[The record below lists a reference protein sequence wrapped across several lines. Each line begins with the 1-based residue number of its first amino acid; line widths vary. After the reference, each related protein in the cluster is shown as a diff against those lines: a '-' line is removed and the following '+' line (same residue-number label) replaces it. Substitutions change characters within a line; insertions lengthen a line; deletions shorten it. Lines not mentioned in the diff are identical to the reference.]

1 MNIGIVAVS
10 GLAGAGKSALC
21 RSVIALAAPV
31 ECVIAPVATEIKK
44 IATMSGWDGSKDEKG
59 RKLLQDLGTPF
70 RDYYK
75 HLWIWKW
82 MQNFCDSVIMQTS
95 EYMQFEDPVGPNP
108 VPTAMVPNSDRML
121 FLIDD
126 MRSPK
131 ELEFFRCLGGVTVR
145 ITGRATTL
153 TGEAAMHETEKYGES
168 LEVHAVVP
176 NRGTLGE
183 LAGPAA
189 TVLHNVKYSP
199 FIEIKEAAID
209 FFLDNA
215 CPVT

>member
-21 RSVIALAAPV
+21 RAIMEQAAPV
-31 ECVIAPVATEIKK
+31 ECVITPIAAEIKK
-44 IATMSGWDGSKDEKG
+44 IATMSGWDGNKDEKG

-70 RDYYK
+70 RNYYEY
-75 HLWIWKW
+75 LWIWKW
-82 MQNFCDSVIMQTS
+82 MQNFCDSAIMQTCA
-95 EYMQFEDPVGPNP
+95 YMQFEDPVGPYP
-108 VPTAMVPNSDRML
+108 VPAAMISHSDRML

-131 ELEFFRCLGGVTVR
+131 ELEFFKCLGGVTVR

-168 LEVHAVVP
+168 LEVYTVVP
-176 NRGTLGE
+176 NEGTLDE
-183 LAGPAA
+183 LKDPAA
-189 TVLHNVKYSP
+189 VVLHNVKYSP
-199 FIEIKEAAID
+199 FIEVKKAAID
-209 FFLDNA
+209 FFLDNR